1 MPTIR
6 ILEVVLGRGWV
17 DTPDEGVFKFE
28 IFVSATDEEKG
39 APDDPRETT
48 DETKYDVERVD
59 GPLVLVLDPR
69 LHVFDF
75 EDFLIPKLMRS
86 LATRL
91 LRSGRRGFFCVR
103 DHVVIESF
111 GQVEDRDC

>member
-28 IFVSATDEEKG
+28 IFVTATDEEKG

-59 GPLVLVLDPR
+59 GPLVLVLNPR
-69 LHVFDF
+69 LIVGNFVDP
-75 EDFLIPKLMRS
+75 LILK

-91 LRSGRRGFFCVR
+91 LRSGRGGYLCVR
-103 DHVVIESF
+103 DLVVIERF
-111 GQVEDRDC
+111 GQV